1 MKKLTMYERV
11 MGYTMAWIDT
21 AIESH
26 PLTSGLIGGLAIGL
40 VIL

>member
-1 MKKLTMYERV
+1 MKLTLYEKV
-11 MGYTMAWIDT
+11 VGYSLAWIDT

-26 PLTSGLIGGLAIGL
+26 PLTSGLVGGLVIGL